1 MALLKESLNFLNF
14 LPSHTRGQRF
24 LAFTRPPDFWRCQ
37 VGTSEYPCLSNITM
51 YLILACKTKF
61 EAHLLQAQK
70 FAPVA
75 YFRHGLARIQRVL
88 KNKKDSIC

>member
-37 VGTSEYPCLSNITM
+37 VGTSAIVKYPQIVIGKHIIQQVTSKK
-51 YLILACKTKF
+51 ILGVII
-61 EAHLLQAQK
+61 LM
-70 FAPVA
+70 
-75 YFRHGLARIQRVL
+75 
-88 KNKKDSIC
+88 NS

>member
-37 VGTSEYPCLSNITM
+37 VGTSVNNYSSDIWD
-51 YLILACKTKF
+51 F
-61 EAHLLQAQK
+61 
-70 FAPVA
+70 
-75 YFRHGLARIQRVL
+75 FRHIDLTAPLV
-88 KNKKDSIC
+88 KNPAYGPVNILEHASGTVIFSQIS